1 VTCRE
6 VADFLMEY
14 LEGRLNDREREVFD
28 AHLHACPGCVRY
40 LDTYR
45 ETVRLGKSLCG
56 SNDEVPEN
64 VPDALVQAIL
74 SARSHRG

>member
-14 LEGRLNDREREVFD
+14 LEGRLGDHEREVFE
-28 AHLHACPGCVRY
+28 AHLAACPACVHY

-45 ETVRLGKSLCG
+45 ETVRLGRSLCADDG
-56 SNDEVPEN
+56 EASEDI
-64 VPDALVQAIL
+64 PDALVDAIL
-74 SARSHRG
+74 SARSQRG